1 MSPSK
6 SKNVGVF
13 FTFVGSGVMTIVRAP
28 ITLRGIQGGAGRSVS
43 HLGGGDL
50 RNVVVP
56 ERVSVKLHIHHLEEL
71 QLISTR
77 SVCGEA
83 SLTGD
88 SADVRHLQFL
98 LQVSAAQCTF
108 CPAMG
113 K

>member
-1 MSPSK
+1 MFFCF
-6 SKNVGVF
+6 F
-13 FTFVGSGVMTIVRAP
+13 FTFVGSGVMTIVRAS

-56 ERVSVKLHIHHLEEL
+56 ERVSVKLHIHHLEEEL

>member
-1 MSPSK
+1 
-6 SKNVGVF
+6 
-13 FTFVGSGVMTIVRAP
+13 MTIVRAA
-28 ITLRGIQGGAGRSVS
+28 ITLRGIRGGAGRSVS

-56 ERVSVKLHIHHLEEL
+56 ERVSVKLHIDHLGEEL
-71 QLISTR
+71 QLIVTR

-83 SLTGD
+83 LLTGD
-88 SADVRHLQFL
+88 SRHLQFL

>member
-1 MSPSK
+1 MLFF
-6 SKNVGVF
+6 VFF
-13 FTFVGSGVMTIVRAP
+13 FTFVGTGVMTIVRAP

-56 ERVSVKLHIHHLEEL
+56 ERVSVKLHVHHLEEEL
-71 QLISTR
+71 QLIVTR
-77 SVCGEA
+77 GVCGEA
-83 SLTGD
+83 SPTGD

-108 CPAMG
+108 GPAME